1 MQNLFPHFFLREVY
15 ARFAGM
21 ELMGYRETR
30 ETIVCEE
37 PPPCNMYPEV
47 VEVLKSVEISC
58 VPDHRGSL

>member
-1 MQNLFPHFFLREVY
+1 
-15 ARFAGM
+15 M